1 MSEWVVQ
8 VISTTVVVVI
18 LIIVLRLVLRRG
30 RIARLLD
37 HDSRRM
43 LSRSLTLLVILGG
56 GLMVLAS
63 NNPSIGDQLTQGV
76 ISFLPQAIAGSLI
89 LIGALIL
96 ARLLGVLVSQILR
109 DSAPVMASRVG
120 KLITVL
126 VTIIGSVLAADQFG
140 VTTNVILLIIGSA
153 LAAVALAAALAFG
166 LGSQPIARQVAAGA
180 TCRRPLSHRRIRR
193 GGWCEWNHHLDR
205 TRLHTSR
212 RRWTVL
218 GSPERALPRRTGEG
232 HLDGLRC
239 HPPTPPGTISVTS
252 CIQLPTPT
260 GEGRNIMRKLNVR
273 NLIGLV
279 IVLAMVTAACGA
291 GADNADDSE
300 VRFDTTA
307 TTEAPGAATYA
318 GTEATTAARTAETSA
333 LNDGSVLDAQSYS
346 GSEEATATR
355 ALSGDDYAQS
365 GADAYEPEVEDP
377 RRTCSPA
384 TTGPTR
390 SCEPLTTACP
400 RSLSMS
406 TPAPTHWSAT
416 GSRPEKSRRRN
427 WFVSRNS

>member
-109 DSAPVMASRVG
+109 DSAPVIASSVG

-153 LAAVALAAALAFG
+153 LAAVALAFG
-166 LGSQPIARQVAAGA
+166 LGSQPIARQVAAG
-180 TCRRPLSHRRIRR
+180 RHVDDRFHIGDFVEV
-193 GGWCEWNHHLDR
+193 GGV
-205 TRLHTSR
+205 S
-212 RRWTVL
+212 
-218 GSPERALPRRTGEG
+218 
-232 HLDGLRC
+232 
-239 HPPTPPGTISVTS
+239 GTITS
-252 CIQLPTPT
+252 
-260 GEGRNIMRKLNVR
+260 
-273 NLIGLV
+273 IGLASTRVAADGQSWEVPNERFLDEPVRV
-279 IVLAMVTAACGA
+279 I
-291 GADNADDSE
+291 
-300 VRFDTTA
+300 
-307 TTEAPGAATYA
+307 
-318 GTEATTAARTAETSA
+318 
-333 LNDGSVLDAQSYS
+333 
-346 GSEEATATR
+346 
-355 ALSGDDYAQS
+355 
-365 GADAYEPEVEDP
+365 
-377 RRTCSPA
+377 
-384 TTGPTR
+384 
-390 SCEPLTTACP
+390 
-400 RSLSMS
+400 S
-406 TPAPTHWSAT
+406 TD
-416 GSRPEKSRRRN
+416 
-427 WFVSRNS
+427 

>member
-43 LSRSLTLLVILGG
+43 LSRSLTLPVILGG

-63 NNPSIGDQLTQGV
+63 NNPRIGDQLTQGV

-166 LGSQPIARQVAAGA
+166 LGSQPIARQVAAG
-180 TCRRPLSHRRIRR
+180 RHVDDRFHIGDFVEV
-193 GGWCEWNHHLDR
+193 GGV
-205 TRLHTSR
+205 S
-212 RRWTVL
+212 
-218 GSPERALPRRTGEG
+218 
-232 HLDGLRC
+232 
-239 HPPTPPGTISVTS
+239 GTITS
-252 CIQLPTPT
+252 
-260 GEGRNIMRKLNVR
+260 
-273 NLIGLV
+273 IGLASTRVAADGQSWEVPNERFLDEPVRV
-279 IVLAMVTAACGA
+279 I
-291 GADNADDSE
+291 
-300 VRFDTTA
+300 
-307 TTEAPGAATYA
+307 
-318 GTEATTAARTAETSA
+318 
-333 LNDGSVLDAQSYS
+333 
-346 GSEEATATR
+346 
-355 ALSGDDYAQS
+355 
-365 GADAYEPEVEDP
+365 
-377 RRTCSPA
+377 
-384 TTGPTR
+384 
-390 SCEPLTTACP
+390 
-400 RSLSMS
+400 S
-406 TPAPTHWSAT
+406 TD
-416 GSRPEKSRRRN
+416 
-427 WFVSRNS
+427 